1 MWFVTDSVD
10 VVKRVVELNTVS
22 MAVDLDMVADKA
34 DRAHMV
40 KVLTDKVEVMEV
52 AIVVAVVVSDEL
64 ENTSMDIKYDPL
76 LDSDRTVE
84 MQG

>member
-1 MWFVTDSVD
+1 M
-10 VVKRVVELNTVS
+10 
-22 MAVDLDMVADKA
+22 ADKA

-40 KVLTDKVEVMEV
+40 KVLTDKVEVIEV
-52 AIVVAVVVSDEL
+52 AIVVAVVISDEL
-64 ENTSMDIKYDPL
+64 ENTSMDMKYDPL

>member
-1 MWFVTDSVD
+1 
-10 VVKRVVELNTVS
+10 
-22 MAVDLDMVADKA
+22 MVADKA

-40 KVLTDKVEVMEV
+40 KVLTDKVEVIEV
-52 AIVVAVVVSDEL
+52 AIVVAVIISDEL
-64 ENTSMDIKYDPL
+64 ENTSMDMKYDPL